1 VTVEIRGIGAS
12 PGVAIGPAVVVL
24 RESRPLVRLR
34 LAPEAVE
41 AETERFLRAVEAS
54 RIQLAGIKDRLAR
67 DVGSAHGYIFDAHL
81 LMLDDPLFRE
91 RALAVLREEHVNA
104 EWALCTV
111 AEELHGRFARLADDY
126 FRERGTDLDDVV
138 GRVLLNLG
146 GAGDA
151 PSLARLPGS
160 FVLVAGG
167 LAPSEAA
174 ELDWERVLA
183 VATDEGSATYH
194 TSILARSFGVPAVVG
209 LRDATR
215 RIAPGTT
222 VVVDG
227 TRGLV
232 VVEPSAPAL
241 AGFRADR
248 ERERAEDERLSEL
261 RTLPAVTRDGRAVVL
276 RANVEFPEDAEAA
289 REHGAEGIGLFRSE
303 YLLGRARDWPSEERQ
318 LEVYARL
325 LERVAPHPVTVR
337 TWDVGLADLALG
349 GPSCANPALGER
361 ALRLLPRAPDAF
373 HRQLRAILRAA
384 ALGPLRVL
392 FPFVGGP
399 EDLRLAESLIAA
411 ARDSL
416 AAEGI
421 EHAPRIDLGLNLEVP
436 SAALTADLLARRA
449 DFFSIGTNDLVQY
462 LLAADRGDPR
472 VAPHYQPL
480 HPAVLRLLRHVV
492 EASDRAGVPVSVC
505 GQMAA
510 DVLPALLL
518 VGLGVRELS
527 MNPAAIP
534 RVKAALR
541 AVHAEE
547 LSAVARVCV
556 DLPTADEI
564 EATLRRAL
572 ADVLAPAPV
581 SWTS

>member
-1 VTVEIRGIGAS
+1 VTGEIRGIGVS

-54 RIQLAGIKDRLAR
+54 RVQLAGIKDRLAR

-81 LMLDDPLFRE
+81 LMLDDPLFRD
-91 RALAVLREEHVNA
+91 RALSVMREEHVNA
-104 EWALCTV
+104 EWALRTV
-111 AEELHGRFARLADDY
+111 ADELHDRFARLADDY

-151 PSLARLPGS
+151 PSLTRLPGS

-248 ERERAEDERLSEL
+248 ERERAEDERLQSL
-261 RTLPAVTRDGRAVVL
+261 RTLPAVTLDGRAVVL
-276 RANVEFPEDAEAA
+276 RANVEFPDDAEAA

-318 LEVYARL
+318 LEVYGRL
-325 LERVAPHPVTVR
+325 LAQVAPHPVTVR

-373 HRQLRAILRAA
+373 HRQLRALLRAA
-384 ALGPLRVL
+384 LQGPLRVL
-392 FPFVGGP
+392 FPFVSGP
-399 EDLRLAESLIAA
+399 ADLRLAQSLIAA

-416 AAEGI
+416 AAEGVL
-421 EHAPRIDLGLNLEVP
+421 HAPRIDLGLNLEVP
-436 SAALTADLLARRA
+436 SAALTADLLARGA
-449 DFFSIGTNDLVQY
+449 DFFAIGTNDLVQY

-480 HPAVLRLLRHVV
+480 HPAVLRLLRQVV
-492 EASDRAGVPVSVC
+492 VAADRAAIPVSVC

-534 RVKAALR
+534 RVKAAIR
-541 AVHAEE
+541 AVRADQ
-547 LSAVARVCV
+547 LDGLARTCL

-572 ADVLAPAPV
+572 AEVLAPAPV
-581 SWTS
+581 S

>member
-1 VTVEIRGIGAS
+1 VTAEIRGIGVS
-12 PGVAIGPAVVVL
+12 PGVAVGPALVIE

-34 LAPEAVE
+34 LSPESVE
-41 AETERFLRAVEAS
+41 PECERFLRAVEAS
-54 RIQLAGIKDRLAR
+54 RVQLSGIKERLAH

-81 LMLDDPLFRE
+81 LMLDDPLFRD
-91 RALAVLREEHVNA
+91 RALAVVREDHVNA
-104 EWALCTV
+104 EWALRTV

-126 FRERGTDLDDVV
+126 IRERGTDLDDVV

-151 PSLARLPGS
+151 PTLARLPGS

-174 ELDWERVLA
+174 ELDWKRVLA

-215 RIAPGTT
+215 RITPGAT

-232 VVEPSAPAL
+232 VLEPSAPAL
-241 AGFRADR
+241 AGFRAER
-248 ERERAEDERLSEL
+248 ERERAEDERLRDL

-276 RANVEFPEDAEAA
+276 RANVEFPDDAEAA
-289 REHGAEGIGLFRSE
+289 QAHGAEGIGLFRSE

-318 LEVYARL
+318 VEVYGRL
-325 LERVAPHPVTVR
+325 LARVAPHPVTVR

-349 GPSCANPALGER
+349 GPTAANPALGER

-373 HRQLRAILRAA
+373 HRQLRALLRAA
-384 ALGPLRVL
+384 PQGPLRVL
-392 FPFVGGP
+392 FPFVSGP
-399 EDLRLAESLIAA
+399 SDLRLAESLLAA

-436 SAALTADLLARRA
+436 SAALTVDLLARGA
-449 DFFSIGTNDLVQY
+449 DFFAIGTNDLVQY
-462 LLAADRGDPR
+462 VLAADRGDPR

-492 EASDRAGVPVSVC
+492 EAAGRAAIPVSVC

-518 VGLGVRELS
+518 IGLGVRELS

-534 RVKAALR
+534 RVKAAIR
-541 AVHAEE
+541 AVRADELEALALGCLE
-547 LSAVARVCV
+547 LS
-556 DLPTADEI
+556 TAEEI

-572 ADVLAPAPV
+572 AEVLAPAPV
-581 SWTS
+581 S